1 MLNRKGLLLVV
12 SGPSGAGKGT
22 ICKALLNKNDQIKL
36 SVSATTRKPRNGE
49 VHGVNYF
56 FIEKEEF
63 TKMIENGEFL
73 EYAQIYDNFYG
84 TPKAAIIE
92 CLEKGQDV
100 ILEIEMQGARQI
112 KEVYPEGVFIFVLP
126 PSLEELKSRIVGRGT
141 ETQEEIEKRF
151 SCAFE
156 EINQIV
162 NYDYFIVNEDIE
174 KSVSD
179 VEAIICAEKNKVTR
193 YKNNIIDKFKEELY
207 NVKAINK

>member
-63 TKMIENGEFL
+63 AKMIENGEFL

-179 VEAIICAEKNKVTR
+179 VEVIICAEKNKVTR
-193 YKNNIIDKFKEELY
+193 YKNNIIDKFKEEL
-207 NVKAINK
+207 

>member
-73 EYAQIYDNFYG
+73 EHAQIYDNFYG
-84 TPKAAIIE
+84 TPKAAIIV

-174 KSVSD
+174 KSVND
-179 VEAIICAEKNKVTR
+179 VEAIISAEKNKVTR
-193 YKNNIIDKFKEELY
+193 YKNNIIDKFKEEL
-207 NVKAINK
+207 

>member
-22 ICKALLNKNDQIKL
+22 ICKALLNKNDQLKL

-193 YKNNIIDKFKEELY
+193 YKNNIIDKFKEEL
-207 NVKAINK
+207 

>member
-1 MLNRKGLLLVV
+1 MIDRKGLLLVV

-36 SVSATTRKPRNGE
+36 SVSATTRKPRTGE

-56 FIEKEEF
+56 FLEKEEF
-63 TKMIENGEFL
+63 TTMIENGEFL

-100 ILEIEMQGARQI
+100 ILEIEMQGAKQI

-141 ETQEEIEKRF
+141 ETAEEIEKRF

-162 NYDYFIVNEDIE
+162 NYDYFIVNEDVD
-174 KSVSD
+174 KSVND

-193 YKNNIIDKFKEELY
+193 YKNNIIDKFKEEL
-207 NVKAINK
+207 

>member
-1 MLNRKGLLLVV
+1 MINRKGLLLVV

-193 YKNNIIDKFKEELY
+193 YKNNIIDKFKEEL
-207 NVKAINK
+207 

>member
-1 MLNRKGLLLVV
+1 MLDRKGLLLVV

-22 ICKALLNKNDQIKL
+22 ICKALLNKNDKIKL

-56 FIEKEEF
+56 FMEKEEF
-63 TKMIENGEFL
+63 TTMIENGEFL

-100 ILEIEMQGARQI
+100 ILEIEMQGAKQI

-141 ETQEEIEKRF
+141 ETAEEIEKRF

-162 NYDYFIVNEDIE
+162 NYDYFIVNEDVD
-174 KSVSD
+174 KSVND
-179 VEAIICAEKNKVTR
+179 IEAIICAEKNKVTR
-193 YKNNIIDKFKEELY
+193 YKNNIIDKFKEEL
-207 NVKAINK
+207 

>member
-63 TKMIENGEFL
+63 AKMIENGEFL

-141 ETQEEIEKRF
+141 ETQEEIEQRF

-193 YKNNIIDKFKEELY
+193 YKNNIIDKFKEEL
-207 NVKAINK
+207 

>member
-1 MLNRKGLLLVV
+1 MLNRRGLLLVV

-73 EYAQIYDNFYG
+73 EHAQIYDNFYG

-174 KSVSD
+174 KSVND
-179 VEAIICAEKNKVTR
+179 VEAIISAEKNKVTR
-193 YKNNIIDKFKEELY
+193 YKNNIIDKFKEEL
-207 NVKAINK
+207 

>member
-22 ICKALLNKNDQIKL
+22 ICKALLNKNDKIKL

-73 EYAQIYDNFYG
+73 EHAQIYDNFYG

-126 PSLEELKSRIVGRGT
+126 PSLEELKSRIIGRGT

-162 NYDYFIVNEDIE
+162 DYDYFIFNEDIE
-174 KSVSD
+174 KSVND
-179 VEAIICAEKNKVTR
+179 IEAIICTEKNKVTR
-193 YKNNIIDKFKEELY
+193 YKNNIIDKFKEEL
-207 NVKAINK
+207 

>member
-1 MLNRKGLLLVV
+1 MLKRKGLLLVV

-22 ICKALLNKNDQIKL
+22 ICKELISKNDDIKL

-56 FIEKEEF
+56 FIEKEKFEE
-63 TKMIENGEFL
+63 MIDNSEFL

-92 CLEKGQDV
+92 CLENGQDV
-100 ILEIEMQGARQI
+100 VLEIEMQGAKQI

-126 PSLEELKSRIVGRGT
+126 PSLEELKNRIVGRGT
-141 ETQEEIEKRF
+141 ETKEEIEKRF

-162 NYDYFIVNEDIE
+162 SYDYFVVNKDVT
-174 KSVSD
+174 KSVKE
-179 VEAIICAEKNKVTR
+179 VESIILAEKNKVNR
-193 YKNNIIDKFKEELY
+193 YKDNIIQKFKEEL
-207 NVKAINK
+207 

>member
-22 ICKALLNKNDQIKL
+22 ICKELLDKNNKIKL

-56 FIEKEEF
+56 FIKEEEF
-63 TKMIENGEFL
+63 TTMIENGEFL
-73 EYAQIYDNFYG
+73 EYAKIYGNFYG

-141 ETQEEIEKRF
+141 ETKEEIEKRF

-156 EINQIV
+156 EINKIV
-162 NYDYFIVNEDIE
+162 DYDYFIVNEDIE
-174 KSVSD
+174 KSVND

-193 YKNNIIDKFKEELY
+193 YKNNIIEKFREEL
-207 NVKAINK
+207 

>member
-92 CLEKGQDV
+92 CLDKGQDV

-193 YKNNIIDKFKEELY
+193 YKNNIIDKFKEEL
-207 NVKAINK
+207 

>member
-56 FIEKEEF
+56 FMEKEEF

-112 KEVYPEGVFIFVLP
+112 KEVYPEGVFIFELP

-193 YKNNIIDKFKEELY
+193 YKNNIIDKFKEEL
-207 NVKAINK
+207 

>member
-112 KEVYPEGVFIFVLP
+112 KEVYPQGVFIFVLP

-193 YKNNIIDKFKEELY
+193 YKNNIIDKFKEEL
-207 NVKAINK
+207 

>member
-12 SGPSGAGKGT
+12 SGPSGAGKGS

-63 TKMIENGEFL
+63 AKMIENGEFL

-193 YKNNIIDKFKEELY
+193 YKNNIIDKFKEEL
-207 NVKAINK
+207 

>member
-193 YKNNIIDKFKEELY
+193 HKNNIIDKFKDEL
-207 NVKAINK
+207 

>member
-92 CLEKGQDV
+92 CLEKGQDA

-193 YKNNIIDKFKEELY
+193 YKNNIIDKFKEEL
-207 NVKAINK
+207 

>member
-1 MLNRKGLLLVV
+1 MLDRKGLLLVV

-22 ICKALLNKNDQIKL
+22 ICKALLNKNDEIKL

-84 TPKAAIIE
+84 TPKAAIME
-92 CLEKGQDV
+92 TLEKGQDV
-100 ILEIEMQGARQI
+100 ILEIEMQGARQV
-112 KEVYPEGVFIFVLP
+112 KEVYPEGIFVFVLP
-126 PSLEELKSRIVGRGT
+126 PSLKELKNRIVGRGT
-141 ETQEEIEKRF
+141 ETAEEIEKRF

-156 EINQIV
+156 EIKQIDD
-162 NYDYFIVNEDIE
+162 YDYFIVNQDVE
-174 KSVSD
+174 KSVKELES
-179 VEAIICAEKNKVTR
+179 IISSEKNKVTR
-193 YKNNIIDKFKEELY
+193 YKNNIIDKFKEEL
-207 NVKAINK
+207 

>member
-1 MLNRKGLLLVV
+1 MLNRKGLLLLV

-193 YKNNIIDKFKEELY
+193 YKNNIIDKFKEEL
-207 NVKAINK
+207 

>member
-36 SVSATTRKPRNGE
+36 SVSATTRKQRNGE

-193 YKNNIIDKFKEELY
+193 YKNNIIDKFKEEL
-207 NVKAINK
+207 

>member
-193 YKNNIIDKFKEELY
+193 YKNNIIDRFKEEL
-207 NVKAINK
+207 

>member
-22 ICKALLNKNDQIKL
+22 ICKALLEKNNEIKL
-36 SVSATTRKPRNGE
+36 SVSATTRKPRTGE

-63 TKMIENGEFL
+63 TTMIENGEFL
-73 EYAQIYDNFYG
+73 EYAKIYDNFYG
-84 TPKAAIIE
+84 TPKASVIE

-100 ILEIEMQGARQI
+100 ILEIEMQGAKQI

-156 EINQIV
+156 EINQIE
-162 NYDYFIVNEDIE
+162 NYDYFIVNEDVD
-174 KSVSD
+174 KSVND
-179 VEAIICAEKNKVTR
+179 VEAIICSEKNKVTR
-193 YKNNIIDKFKEELY
+193 YKNNIIEKFKEEL
-207 NVKAINK
+207 

>member
-22 ICKALLNKNDQIKL
+22 ICKALLNENDQIKL

-193 YKNNIIDKFKEELY
+193 YKNNIIDKFKEEL
-207 NVKAINK
+207 

>member
-63 TKMIENGEFL
+63 TRMVENGEFL
-73 EYAQIYDNFYG
+73 EHAQIYDNFYG

-92 CLEKGQDV
+92 KKKKGQDI

-174 KSVSD
+174 KSVND
-179 VEAIICAEKNKVTR
+179 VEAIILSEKNKVTR
-193 YKNNIIDKFKEELY
+193 YKNNIIDKFKEEL
-207 NVKAINK
+207 

>member
-22 ICKALLNKNDQIKL
+22 LCKALLNKNDQIKL

-193 YKNNIIDKFKEELY
+193 YKNNIIDKFKEEL
-207 NVKAINK
+207 